1 MDRSE
6 CVSTAEDPNLG
17 RTLRERY
24 RIEEL
29 IGSGSMGSV
38 YRAFDVLREQACA
51 VKLLRLHVATRES
64 VVIRFCDE
72 ARIIARLYHP
82 GIVELYDQGEEPDG
96 TLFLV
101 MELLRGQDLYAQLRA
116 KPRLPLGRTLEIVR
130 QVGSALHTVHLSGV
144 VHRDIKPRNIASE
157 RAGAANP
164 PQQREALAHQG
175 RGSGSIPA
183 LTHPVCQRL
192 PHAGLTFYIMTIIL

>member
-1 MDRSE
+1 MLRTAYHLRYRWAMDRSE
-6 CVSTAEDPNLG
+6 IVSGAEDPNLG
-17 RTLRERY
+17 RTLHERY
-24 RIEEL
+24 RIEER

-38 YRAFDVLREQACA
+38 YRAFDVQREQPCA

-82 GIVELYDQGEEPDG
+82 GIVELYDQGEDPDG

-101 MELLRGQDLYAQLRA
+101 MELLRGQDLYTHLRA
-116 KPRLPLGRTLEIVR
+116 KPRLPLARVLEIVR

-144 VHRDIKPRNIASE
+144 VHRDIKPRNVTTE
-157 RAGAANP
+157 RNRTSNDPQRFEVLAN
-164 PQQREALAHQG
+164 
-175 RGSGSIPA
+175 
-183 LTHPVCQRL
+183 
-192 PHAGLTFYIMTIIL
+192 